1 MEGDAGRCAAA
12 NGRPANEKGTHVG
25 RLASLSSRTEASFE
39 KRQGGV
45 NGLTFD
51 AGGLIALDRNDRR
64 VLTLVARAMERGMRI
79 TIPATALA
87 QAIRNPAR
95 QARLSRLIRQA
106 GTDLIPLDGPDATA
120 VGLLLARTGTVDIVD
135 AHVAICAQRAG
146 QAVVTSDADDLR
158 RIAPELHL
166 VVV

>member
-1 MEGDAGRCAAA
+1 M
-12 NGRPANEKGTHVG
+12 NGIA
-25 RLASLSSRTEASFE
+25 
-39 KRQGGV
+39 
-45 NGLTFD
+45 FD

-64 VLTLVARAMERGMRI
+64 VLTLIARATERGLRI

-120 VGLLLARTGTVDIVD
+120 VGLLLARTATTDIVD
-135 AHVAICAQRAG
+135 AHVVICAKRAG
-146 QAVVTSDADDLR
+146 QAVVTSDAGDLR
-158 RIAPELHL
+158 GIAPELQL

>member
-1 MEGDAGRCAAA
+1 
-12 NGRPANEKGTHVG
+12 
-25 RLASLSSRTEASFE
+25 LS
-39 KRQGGV
+39 GI
-45 NGLTFD
+45 TFD

-64 VLTLVARAMERGMRI
+64 VLALVARAMELGMRI

-106 GTDLIPLDGPDATA
+106 GTDLVALNGPDATA
-120 VGLLLARTGTVDIVD
+120 VGLLLARTATADVVD
-135 AHVAICAQRAG
+135 AHVVVCAQRAG
-146 QAVVTSDADDLR
+146 QAVVTSDPDDLR
-158 RIAPELHL
+158 RIAPEIRL

>member
-1 MEGDAGRCAAA
+1 
-12 NGRPANEKGTHVG
+12 
-25 RLASLSSRTEASFE
+25 
-39 KRQGGV
+39 V
-45 NGLTFD
+45 NGITFD

-64 VLTLVARAMERGMRI
+64 ALTLLARARERGMRV

-106 GTDLIPLDGPDATA
+106 STDLIALDGPDATA
-120 VGLLLARTGTVDIVD
+120 VGLLLARTATADIVD
-135 AHVAICAQRAG
+135 AHVVVCAQRAG
-146 QAVVTSDADDLR
+146 QAVVTSDAADLR
-158 RIAPELHL
+158 RIAPQLQL